1 MIDAREPKNGDF
13 VSYVENLSKMPVG
26 QTLTSAADDAFGHG
40 AGRGGAKAQGSAG
53 PAASGPGHGASPMP
67 NAENAKRAI
76 QEMLKARRERLG
88 TAGPAGQEFSHQVA
102 KVLSRVAAIATL
114 AGIALVAMSF
124 TDEPPFFADPVLGI
138 GLVVMGAVANRL
150 SRKLA

>member
-26 QTLTSAADDAFGHG
+26 QSLPHAPDDAFGHG
-40 AGRGGAKAQGSAG
+40 SGGGSAKAPG
-53 PAASGPGHGASPMP
+53 PAPGAGAQRGHEASPIL
-67 NAENAKRAI
+67 NAESAKRAI
-76 QEMLKARRERLG
+76 QELLKARSERLG
-88 TAGPAGQEFSHQVA
+88 TSGPAGHEFSHQVGR
-102 KVLSRVAAIATL
+102 VLSRVAAIATL
-114 AGIALVAMSF
+114 AGIALIAMSF
-124 TDEPPFFADPVLGI
+124 SDSPPFFADPVLGI